1 MGGSLLRGGLV
12 MAYFCYIHRR
22 TGGVPHF
29 EVLPDS
35 TEGHAVDIAAR
46 LLAQRADAV
55 RAEVWEDERLVFT
68 LPRDVIAPP
77 PANPSAT

>member
-1 MGGSLLRGGLV
+1 MGDPLPRFELV

-29 EVLPDS
+29 EVLPETS
-35 TEGHAVDIAAR
+35 QGHAVDTAAR
-46 LLAQRADAV
+46 LLAQRDDAV

-68 LPRDVIAPP
+68 LPRDMVAPR
-77 PANPSAT
+77 PAP

>member
-1 MGGSLLRGGLV
+1 

-29 EVLPDS
+29 EVLPES
-35 TEGHAVDIAAR
+35 TESRAVDIAAQ

-68 LPRDVIAPP
+68 LPRDMVAQPSGNLP
-77 PANPSAT
+77 PAT